1 MSIIETELVYVF
13 YLHGGNLT
21 IKYLSIVDVK
31 TANSLGLKA
40 AVDQALKRKRISL
53 LSDKLVGLN
62 VDGASVNMGHKDLA
76 TGFIEMAP

>member
-1 MSIIETELVYVF
+1 MSITETELVYF
-13 YLHGGNLT
+13 LHLHDGNLT

-40 AVDQALKRKRISL
+40 AVDQAFKTKGISL

>member
-13 YLHGGNLT
+13 YLYGGNLT

-40 AVDQALKRKRISL
+40 AVDQAFKRKGISL